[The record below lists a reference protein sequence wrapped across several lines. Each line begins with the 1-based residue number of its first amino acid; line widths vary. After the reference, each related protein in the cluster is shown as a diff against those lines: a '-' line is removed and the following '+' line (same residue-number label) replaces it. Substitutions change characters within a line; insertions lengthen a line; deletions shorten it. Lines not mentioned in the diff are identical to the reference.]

1 MALISRKGDSEPFD
15 CAFGNSQD
23 EALHKLKL
31 RYRIDYNA
39 YEFRTMDLNDEAT

>member
-1 MALISRKGDSEPFD
+1 MALIYQKGDTEPFE
-15 CAFGNSQD
+15 CAFGKSPD

-39 YEFRTMDLNDEAT
+39 YDFRTMDLNDEAT